1 MKATISKTAPHLL
14 RIEEIADL
22 ADTAQKFAKLADEGF
37 VSIYQGI
44 DAHGVPFR
52 ITQDDIA
59 GSGILESLPLVDARA
74 WA

>member
-1 MKATISKTAPHLL
+1 MKATVSKTAPRLL

-52 ITQDDIA
+52 VTQDGTD
-59 GSGILESLPLVDARA
+59 GSGIFERLPLVDARA